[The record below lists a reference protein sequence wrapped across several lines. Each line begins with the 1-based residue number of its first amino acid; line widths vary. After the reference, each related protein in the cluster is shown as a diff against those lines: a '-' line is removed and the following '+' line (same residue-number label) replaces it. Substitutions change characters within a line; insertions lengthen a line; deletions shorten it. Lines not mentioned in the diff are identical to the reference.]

1 MTQEP
6 PKVTRDRRFIF
17 SRGQAQAL
25 TISGRCSGADRDYV
39 ILDQVE
45 RAFWRELGPSQA
57 GQVRIGDSRK
67 AACQVAF
74 SGPHG
79 FLFPL
84 RSLVSASGSQIS
96 NSPWSHDHTQSP
108 QTAAHCHCHRCQSCR
123 AGICGIRGTCGGSGS
138 SRPPS
143 WGYSHPRSQEHSQQ
157 GLGGSTVLGSSGG
170 TWAMRGTWEGAGT
183 AAGSAGRTS
192 LQDFDLQQIKETL

>member
-108 QTAAHCHCHRCQSCR
+108 QTATHCHCHRCQSCR
-123 AGICGIRGTCGGSGS
+123 AGICGIHGACGGSGS
-138 SRPPS
+138 SRPPEL
-143 WGYSHPRSQEHSQQ
+143 GLQPPPEPGAHPAGAGGEHCA
-157 GLGGSTVLGSSGG
+157 GLFGGHLGDEGHLGGG
-170 TWAMRGTWEGAGT
+170 WHCCWFCWQDI
-183 AAGSAGRTS
+183 SAGGVRS
-192 LQDFDLQQIKETL
+192 